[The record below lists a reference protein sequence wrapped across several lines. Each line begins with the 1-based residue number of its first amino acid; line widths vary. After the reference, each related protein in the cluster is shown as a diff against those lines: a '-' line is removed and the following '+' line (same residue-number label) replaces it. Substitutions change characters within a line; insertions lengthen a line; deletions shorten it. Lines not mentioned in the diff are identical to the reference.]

1 MSASISDLETTLTLL
16 EDNFHDAYIAA
27 PDDTSRLQL
36 RLTLAAARD
45 AYWKAV
51 ADGMK
56 DKNEFVQLLSDELKT
71 ENDNLSAALG
81 NLQNFAAF
89 LDTAKEAVKLA
100 AAIAALAAAQGT
112 PLHGPSRTARAT
124 RLPP

>member
-27 PDDTSRLQL
+27 PDDASRLQL

-56 DKNEFVQLLSDELKT
+56 DKNEFVQQLSDELKI
-71 ENDNLSAALG
+71 ENDNLSTALG

-100 AAIAALAAAQGT
+100 AAIAALAAA
-112 PLHGPSRTARAT
+112 
-124 RLPP
+124 